1 MFGRL
6 LGRLIVVPFG
16 FILAGITAA
25 IVLVGIAQEKLAVAA
40 RDVGG
45 EQVLGFLEPLL
56 KLAVSLFSV
65 QTLLLPLLL
74 VVAGE
79 VARIRHLAYYLVG
92 MGAAYALIPVMAKI
106 GTEDGIGS
114 LTAIWPIF
122 ATAGFAGG
130 LVYWLIAG
138 RRA

>member
-1 MFGRL
+1 MGRL
-6 LGRLIVVPFG
+6 IGRLIVVPIG

-25 IVLVGIAQEKLAVAA
+25 IVVLFIAQEKLSVAM

-45 EQVLGFLEPLL
+45 EQVLGFIEPLL

-74 VVAGE
+74 IIAGE
-79 VARIRHLAYYLVG
+79 VARIRHVAYYVVG
-92 MGAAYALIPVMAKI
+92 IGAAFALIPVMAKF
-106 GTEDGIGS
+106 GAEDGIGS

-130 LVYWLIAG
+130 LMYWLVAG

>member
-1 MFGRL
+1 MLGRLFGRL
-6 LGRLIVVPFG
+6 ILVPLG
-16 FILAGITAA
+16 FILAGITSAV
-25 IVLVGIAQEKLAVAA
+25 VLVGIAQEKLAVAA

-65 QTLLLPLLL
+65 QTVLLPLLL
-74 VVAGE
+74 VIAGE
-79 VARIRHLAYYLVG
+79 LARIRHVAFYVAG
-92 MGAAYALIPVMAKI
+92 MGAAFALVPVMAKL
-106 GTEDGIGS
+106 GAEDGIGS

-130 LVYWLIAG
+130 LVYWLVAG

>member
-1 MFGRL
+1 MGRL
-6 LGRLIVVPFG
+6 IGRLIVVPIG

-25 IVLVGIAQEKLAVAA
+25 IVVIFIAQEKLSVAM

-45 EQVLGFLEPLL
+45 EQVLGFIEPLL

-74 VVAGE
+74 IIAGE
-79 VARIRHLAYYLVG
+79 VARIRHVAYYVVG
-92 MGAAYALIPVMAKI
+92 IGAAFALIPVMAKF
-106 GTEDGIGS
+106 GAEDGIGS

-130 LVYWLIAG
+130 LMYWLVAG